1 LKISKHNG
9 VDGPYKSIEVSSFSR
24 MHILW
29 DYFNL
34 YPLLTTKR
42 NDYDA
47 FCKAF
52 IIIQE
57 KNI

>member
-1 LKISKHNG
+1 
-9 VDGPYKSIEVSSFSR
+9 
-24 MHILW
+24 MHILLG
-29 DYFNL
+29 YFNL

-57 KNI
+57 KKHLTVDGPCQKFGLEKHYK